1 MPQAHHPLPPLHQ
14 SIADQI
20 EGLTDQLLA
29 LAKATEDN
37 AIDHDQPIP
46 AKLAQSWQLRLDAA
60 SQALQNATHRQVARD
75 QGWSLSMSQ
84 SELV

>member
-1 MPQAHHPLPPLHQ
+1 MPHHPLPPLHQ
-14 SIADQI
+14 PIADQI
-20 EGLTDQLLA
+20 EGLTDRLLA

-46 AKLAQSWQLRLDAA
+46 ATLAQSWQLRLDAA
-60 SQALQNATHRQVARD
+60 SQALQNATHRQVVRN
-75 QGWSLSMSQ
+75 QGWSPSMTQ